1 MVALSSPPATDHND
15 DMLELHDLITWAR
28 RRQVLNDLEARLL
41 IANRVADIPINVLAK
56 RYGRSRSS
64 LFQIRAAAEQ
74 RLRAALASDPTRIG
88 RRRQLEALSSA

>member
-1 MVALSSPPATDHND
+1 
-15 DMLELHDLITWAR
+15 MLELHDLINWAR
-28 RRQVLNDLEARLL
+28 RRQILNELEARLL

-74 RLRAALASDPTRIG
+74 RLRAALAADPTRIG
-88 RRRQLEALSSA
+88 RRRHLEALSSA